1 MRQSKSFRLQSFL
14 SAEFIRYLISG
25 GLVTLLNLLVFT
37 LLNRWLGLS
46 RWYLSN
52 LPAIVLSILF
62 AYWLNRRFV
71 FRSTRPWQ
79 REILSFI
86 GSRLLI
92 SLIFEYLALWLLIN
106 QWQWTAALSFGGVEL
121 PWAKILAQGA
131 VVIGNYL
138 VGKLWIFT
146 AEGEV

>member
-1 MRQSKSFRLQSFL
+1 M
-14 SAEFIRYLISG
+14 
-25 GLVTLLNLLVFT
+25 
-37 LLNRWLGLS
+37 
-46 RWYLSN
+46 
-52 LPAIVLSILF
+52 
-62 AYWLNRRFV
+62 
-71 FRSTRPWQ
+71 
-79 REILSFI
+79 
-86 GSRLLI
+86 I

>member
-52 LPAIVLSILF
+52 LPAIVL
-62 AYWLNRRFV
+62 
-71 FRSTRPWQ
+71 
-79 REILSFI
+79 
-86 GSRLLI
+86 
-92 SLIFEYLALWLLIN
+92 
-106 QWQWTAALSFGGVEL
+106 
-121 PWAKILAQGA
+121 
-131 VVIGNYL
+131 
-138 VGKLWIFT
+138 
-146 AEGEV
+146 